1 MLQTFREHCPPETL
15 GNVVGGFEDGKVVHA
30 GPDLASQDY
39 AHILEEVP
47 ALRTPVTVL
56 APESESPAA
65 IASALELVLEG
76 LHLSKRLN
84 KEASGARGDLQGAL
98 GQHMALFAYSRW
110 DGSQAGFDLD
120 ADDVFAE
127 IKDDLMYH
135 GDVGHALRRM
145 LQEGFSDRNG
155 RHIEGL
161 QELLER
167 IADAPPPRARAA
179 RSRRCLPRDSQRAE

>member
-1 MLQTFREHCPPETL
+1 
-15 GNVVGGFEDGKVVHA
+15 
-30 GPDLASQDY
+30 
-39 AHILEEVP
+39 
-47 ALRTPVTVL
+47 
-56 APESESPAA
+56 
-65 IASALELVLEG
+65 
-76 LHLSKRLN
+76 
-84 KEASGARGDLQGAL
+84 
-98 GQHMALFAYSRW
+98 MALFAYSRW

-155 RHIEGL
+155 RHVEGL

-167 IADAPPPRARAA
+167 IRERVAAKSASSTISEVPTA
-179 RSRRCLPRDSQRAE
+179 RSPTS